1 MFPVSSGQD
10 ADVGFERPS
19 NSDIK
24 LLQKIL
30 LIKSN
35 DSNNHDVSSLKRSLV
50 NSILINILTQL
61 TKFKWPAWTL
71 QSVHQGAPPH
81 HNTQPGQVWVG
92 EQL

>member
-10 ADVGFERPS
+10 ADVGFKCPS
-19 NSDIK
+19 NNDIK
-24 LLQKIL
+24 LLQRIL

-35 DSNNHDVSSLKRSLV
+35 DSNNHDVSSRKRSLV

-61 TKFKWPAWTL
+61 TEFKWPAWSS

-81 HNTQPGQVWVG
+81 QNTQPRQV
-92 EQL
+92 